1 MSPVPDD
8 NDLDVTPKR
17 LALRRGRAAAVVVL
31 WLAMSLAAVMW
42 LVTSDRSLARE
53 AESATARM
61 LPQADRPPAS
71 DLWLLL
77 QVPEDR
83 ITPHSR
89 SVLGQ
94 VGAML
99 GEQLD
104 DVRLPIAPPAS
115 EIAMW
120 LDEHLFYLLAPTTI
134 SELAAKLEPRAIAAA
149 VAKIRAEL
157 ASPLFGVLGGDVRR
171 DPLQIHYLLHRT
183 PGELGFIRPRGG
195 PGSDGAQDPEVTV
208 AGDLIAADGQSL
220 LMKLRPTDDL
230 DALEARAQHLV
241 EQTGTDLR
249 AQLVG
254 PAVRQREADDASRSN
269 RMGLV
274 ATVLAM
280 LTLLL
285 TVTLRA
291 IRPVTCMIILMACA
305 VGLLLAIEPRL
316 GLLDMPLLILLLG
329 FGCEGALH
337 IHRISLRGWP
347 SALILATALLPLWL
361 TPHPLWHDWSLVW
374 VLGLTLMLLAMRWV
388 LPASLQLVGSEL
400 RWPQP
405 AFHLRPMAGLAAVVT
420 CCLLIGG
427 AWAVER
433 MPVEPGQRIALANP
447 ELAASEHHLE
457 RWFFDPD
464 RVVWVQSRG
473 ETPADAISESFAA
486 AHAMVAN
493 IGPVAAR
500 VESPGSLV
508 VPESELSTRLEA
520 LKKVGLEARLQQLQA
535 TIADHGMRPAAF
547 GEFLSGAGH
556 LDQKPSPEAA
566 LEGPLGPWI
575 ESLMAVDE
583 TDPQTPHVVY
593 TRLHLRPESPV
604 PEDSNAPK
612 NMQLHGPAVAASR
625 VEASFESRLGL
636 YSLCGLWLGAL
647 FVWFGTRQ
655 MSVAIAAGLA
665 ALAAQSGLLLMLHL
679 LGVAASPLLIPVLL
693 LVGATGVIAGGRACR
708 SVDLNQSFSAGGFLV
723 TSLCQLAAALTLMF
737 SAQPLWREVGLMA
750 ACGSV
755 LATGV
760 GVFVA
765 PGLCQMLR
773 TLGRRLQE
781 RRS

>member
-1 MSPVPDD
+1 
-8 NDLDVTPKR
+8 
-17 LALRRGRAAAVVVL
+17 
-31 WLAMSLAAVMW
+31 
-42 LVTSDRSLARE
+42 
-53 AESATARM
+53 
-61 LPQADRPPAS
+61 
-71 DLWLLL
+71 
-77 QVPEDR
+77 
-83 ITPHSR
+83 
-89 SVLGQ
+89 
-94 VGAML
+94 
-99 GEQLD
+99 
-104 DVRLPIAPPAS
+104 
-115 EIAMW
+115 
-120 LDEHLFYLLAPTTI
+120 
-134 SELAAKLEPRAIAAA
+134 
-149 VAKIRAEL
+149 
-157 ASPLFGVLGGDVRR
+157 
-171 DPLQIHYLLHRT
+171 
-183 PGELGFIRPRGG
+183 
-195 PGSDGAQDPEVTV
+195 V
-208 AGDLIAADGQSL
+208 AGDLIAANGQSL

-241 EQTGTDLR
+241 AQTGTDLHAR
-249 AQLVG
+249 LVG
-254 PAVRQREADDASRSN
+254 PAIRQREADNASRNN
-269 RMGLV
+269 RVGLV

-291 IRPVTCMIILMACA
+291 IRPVLCMIILMVCA

-316 GLLDMPLLILLLG
+316 GLLDLPLIILLLG

-374 VLGLTLMLLAMRWV
+374 VVGLTLMLLAMRWV
-388 LPASLQLVGSEL
+388 LPASLVLVGSEL

-405 AFHLRPMAGLAAVVT
+405 GFRLRPMAGLAAVVT
-420 CCLLIGG
+420 CGLLIGG

-433 MPVEPGQRIALANP
+433 MPVEPGQRVALVHP
-447 ELAASEHHLE
+447 ELAASEQHLE

-473 ETPADAISESFAA
+473 ETPAEAVAQSFAV
-486 AHAMVAN
+486 AHAMVTH
-493 IGPVAAR
+493 IGPIASR

-508 VPESELSTRLEA
+508 VPESELKNRLAA
-520 LKKVGLEARLQQLQA
+520 LKKIGLEARLQQLQA

-556 LDQKPSPEAA
+556 LDHTPSPSAA
-566 LEGPLGPWI
+566 LEGPLSPWI
-575 ESLMAVDE
+575 ESLMAVRQD
-583 TDPQTPHVVY
+583 DPRAPHVAY
-593 TRLHLRPESPV
+593 TRLHLRPGSPV
-604 PEDSNAPK
+604 PEHPESMP
-612 NMQLHGPAVAASR
+612 LHGPPVAAGR

-655 MSVAIAAGLA
+655 MSVAMAAALA
-665 ALAAQSGLLLMLHL
+665 ALAAESGLLLMLHL

-693 LVGATGVIAGGRACR
+693 LVGASGVIAGGRACR
-708 SVDLNQSFSAGGFLV
+708 SVDLKQPFSAGGFLV

-750 ACGSV
+750 ACGSL

-765 PGLCQMLR
+765 PGLCTMLR
-773 TLGRRLQE
+773 LLGRRLQE